1 MRLVE
6 WNGLDWLLAGIL
18 LFSIVAGLRR
28 GLVRAVLGLAGFV
41 GGFLLASW
49 KYVQVADLILGAG
62 WTKSTATARVAAYLL
77 IVALVVIAVE
87 LVARLAHKTVRAVG
101 LSSMNRLLGGGFGF
115 LRGWIA
121 GMAVLM
127 IPATFAPQS
136 RLVTTSILCP
146 YFFAVAHD
154 VSFLVPQYVQHLTL
168 KSDLILI
175 KDLRSG

>member
-1 MRLVE
+1 MRLAE
-6 WNGLDWLLAGIL
+6 WNALDWLLAGIL

-49 KYVQVADLILGAG
+49 KYVQVADLILGTG
-62 WTKSTATARVAAYLL
+62 WMKSTATARVVAYLL
-77 IVALVVIAVE
+77 IVALVAITVE
-87 LVARLAHKTVRAVG
+87 LLARLAHRTVRAVG
-101 LSSMNRLLGGGFGF
+101 LSSINRLLGGGFGF
-115 LRGWIA
+115 IRGWIA

-136 RLVTTSILCP
+136 RLVTTSILSP

-168 KSDLILI
+168 KSNLTLT
-175 KDLRSG
+175 KNLRSG